1 MARLELDWKAHPSAR
16 EVVAALREAGHEAW
30 LAGGCVRDLLLGR
43 MPADYDVASSA
54 TAEEVRTVFRRTVP
68 VKPELGVTLVLWGE
82 DRIEVT
88 TFRTEGPYLDGRRPS
103 RVGPAS
109 AELDVRRRDF
119 TVNGLLLDPLSGEIF
134 DHVGGL
140 ADLEAGIL
148 RCIGDPEERFAEDH
162 LRILRAV
169 RFAVRFDLSIDP
181 STWAAMLRLS
191 HRVDQLSGERIHEEL
206 DKMFGQGP
214 FHRCLALLLES
225 GALGSVSPDLAKAM
239 DSVSNRDRME
249 RWCRDRLPMVAGLW
263 PALLGM
269 PLCPWFEKFQPGPA
283 SAMQPAQERF
293 LERIRASRSEI
304 EAARL
309 VWTRWPCLHSPLPL
323 PSALASSFRDRH
335 WPVLRALLE
344 TQVRSELEP
353 FPPIEEL
360 DRIHERVPPA
370 PPPLGN
376 AFQQA
381 GVPKGPLLGKAIR
394 EADRRVLDEEAVP
407 GPELVGQVAKSIM
420 GGP

>member
-1 MARLELDWKAHPSAR
+1 MARLEIDRKAHPSAR

-30 LAGGCVRDLLLGR
+30 LAGGCVRDLILGR
-43 MPADYDVASSA
+43 EPADYDVASSA
-54 TAEEVRTVFRRTVP
+54 TAEEVRNVFRRTVP
-68 VKPELGVTLVLWGE
+68 VKPELGVTLVLRGE

-119 TVNGLLLDPLSGEIF
+119 TINGLLLDPLSGEIF

-148 RCIGDPEERFAEDH
+148 RCIGDPGERFAEDH

-206 DKMFGQGP
+206 EKMFGQGP
-214 FHRCLALLLES
+214 FHRCLDLLLES
-225 GALGSVSPDLAKAM
+225 GVLGSISPPLALALGSVRA
-239 DSVSNRDRME
+239 RDRLA
-249 RWCRDRLPMVAGLW
+249 RWCRSRLPAVQGLW
-263 PALLGM
+263 PAFLGM
-269 PLCPWFEKFQPGPA
+269 PLCPWFEEFQPGPTA
-283 SAMQPAQERF
+283 AVQPAQERY
-293 LERIRASRSEI
+293 LERIRASRTEI
-304 EAARL
+304 DAAAL
-309 VWTRWPCLHSPLPL
+309 VWTRWPRLHAPLPL
-323 PSALASSFRDRH
+323 PSALAPMFRDRN
-335 WPVLRALLE
+335 WTVLRTLLE
-344 TQVRSELEP
+344 TQVQAGLEP
-353 FPPIEEL
+353 LPPLEEL
-360 DRIHERVPPA
+360 DRIQERVPLA
-370 PPPLGN
+370 PPALGH
-376 AFQQA
+376 AFQKA
-381 GVPKGPLLGKAIR
+381 GVPKGPLLGQAIR
-394 EADRRVLDEEAVP
+394 EADRRILDEGDVP
-407 GPELVGQVAKSIM
+407 GAQLVAQVAKSIM

>member
-206 DKMFGQGP
+206 EKMFGQGP
-214 FHRCLALLLES
+214 FHRCLDLLLDS
-225 GALGSVSPDLAKAM
+225 GTLASISPVLANSLESVS
-239 DSVSNRDRME
+239 VRDRMG
-249 RWCRDRLPMVAGLW
+249 RWCRTRLPALPGLW
-263 PALLGM
+263 PAFLAM
-269 PLCPWFEKFQPGPA
+269 PLCPWFEAFRSGPVSTVQPT
-283 SAMQPAQERF
+283 QERF
-293 LERIRASRSEI
+293 LERIRASRTEI
-304 EAARL
+304 DSATL
-309 VWTRWPCLHSPLPL
+309 VWTRWPGLHAPLPL
-323 PSALASSFRDRH
+323 PSALAPVFRNRN
-335 WPVLRALLE
+335 WKVLRALLE
-344 TQVRSELEP
+344 TQVQAGLEP
-353 FPPIEEL
+353 FPPLEEL
-360 DRIHERVPPA
+360 DRIQERVPPA
-370 PPPLGN
+370 PPALGH
-376 AFQQA
+376 AFQMA
-381 GVPKGPLLGKAIR
+381 GVPKGPRLGEAIR
-394 EADRRVLDEEAVP
+394 EADRRILDEGEVP
-407 GPELVGQVAKSIM
+407 GARLVAEVAESIM
-420 GGP
+420 GSP